1 MARSITRMHC
11 QVGCG
16 HSSACAPWLCIVS
29 LVSHACIV
37 SLVSHACIDTAGV
50 STLSRSC
57 WSSRPQQIQF
67 GVLTIYPTRCGR

>member
-11 QVGCG
+11 QVCCG
-16 HSSACAPWLCIVS
+16 HFSNCAAWLGILS
-29 LVSHACIV
+29 LVFHACT
-37 SLVSHACIDTAGV
+37 DTAGV

-57 WSSRPQQIQF
+57 WSSRPQQIQS